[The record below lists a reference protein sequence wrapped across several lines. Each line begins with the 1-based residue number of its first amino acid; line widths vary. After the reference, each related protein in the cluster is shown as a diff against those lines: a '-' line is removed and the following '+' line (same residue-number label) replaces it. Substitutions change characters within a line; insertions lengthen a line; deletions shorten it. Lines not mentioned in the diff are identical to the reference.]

1 MNSARTWLA
10 VASLV
15 GGILLAAWALASGQL
30 LLALAGFALVFVFL
44 YLAMEAMGKVGEP
57 KKPIKPAAN
66 PAWSMKGDSP
76 VEHDKKGHR

>member
-1 MNSARTWLA
+1 MNSARTWIA

-30 LLALAGFALVFVFL
+30 LLALVGFALVFVFL

-57 KKPIKPAAN
+57 KKPIKPAAK

-76 VEHDKKGHR
+76 VEHDNEGHR